1 MDHLLL
7 FVLAACG
14 FILFV
19 YTIKKCR
26 FRYFLLSAVS
36 GIAALVAADLIGG
49 FFELNLPFNVL
60 SVSLGALAGLPGVIL
75 LNILTA
81 FFRN

>member
-1 MDHLLL
+1 MEHLLL
-7 FVLAACG
+7 IVLAACG
-14 FILFV
+14 LLFFI
-19 YTIKKCR
+19 YTLKKYR

-49 FFELNLPFNVL
+49 FFEFNLPLNAL

-75 LNILTA
+75 LNLLTVL
-81 FFRN
+81 FR